1 MTDAVVVAG
10 LDGGA
15 SSTRCILLDS
25 TGRVRGVGRAGPV
38 DHLYRLAGRRQTR
51 RALREAFATARAKAG
66 RRVAVRAVV
75 AGLTGLE
82 PGSGLSRTAVRMLR
96 EIARAPIVQATWDAV
111 IALAGA
117 SAGEPGVLVIA
128 GTGSVAYGRNAT
140 GGVSRIGG
148 FGYLIDDAGGGASI
162 GQAALRAALRAAE
175 GRAPA
180 TVLLPMVSARFGGWP
195 QIRRRVYGEGGG
207 RVLLASLAPLV
218 AKAARR
224 GDRVARGILADAG
237 RALAD
242 LAVTAATRLG
252 LLREPFPVFPVG
264 GVFEMGDL
272 VLDPM
277 REVLAQRAPRC
288 RCRRPMFPPEIGAAL
303 MALEAVGVPATPA
316 ILRRL
321 TRFARRR
328 RP

>member
-1 MTDAVVVAG
+1 
-10 LDGGA
+10 
-15 SSTRCILLDS
+15 
-25 TGRVRGVGRAGPV
+25 
-38 DHLYRLAGRRQTR
+38 
-51 RALREAFATARAKAG
+51 
-66 RRVAVRAVV
+66 
-75 AGLTGLE
+75 
-82 PGSGLSRTAVRMLR
+82 MLR
-96 EIARAPIVQATWDAV
+96 EITRAPIVQATWDAV

-128 GTGSVAYGRNAT
+128 GTGSVAYGQNAT

-148 FGYLIDDAGGGASI
+148 FGYLIDDAGGGVSI

-180 TVLLPMVSARFGGWP
+180 TVLLSMVSARWGGWP
-195 QIRRRVYGEGGG
+195 QIRRLVYGEGGG
-207 RVLLASLAPLV
+207 RMLLASLAPLV

-237 RALAD
+237 RALGE
-242 LAVTAATRLG
+242 LVVTAATDLG
-252 LLREPFPVFPVG
+252 LLRDPFSVFPVG

-277 REVLAQRAPRC
+277 RKVLTQRAPRG
-288 RCRRPMFPPEIGAAL
+288 RCRHPKFPPEVGAAL
-303 MALEAVGVPATPA
+303 MALEAAGVPATPA

-321 TRFARRR
+321 TPTTQRRR
-328 RP
+328 L